1 MHWQDYRVLE
11 KGLRSIK
18 GVDRNGTQTTRGLFK
33 GDKTVMNKRLEGKI
47 ALVTGGSSGIGT
59 SIAQFFAREG
69 AHVAFTYHSNK
80 KGAET
85 VLSEIESMGV
95 KGAYFQA
102 DMSDFE
108 RANFIV
114 NQVIDT
120 FGTLDILV
128 NNAGANQDKVI
139 WKMSETMWDEVID
152 TDLKGV
158 FNYIRAASPNF
169 REKKSGRVITIS
181 SINALRGKF
190 GQSNYAAAKAG
201 VIGLSK
207 SVARELGRSNVTVN
221 VVCPGLIAT
230 KMIQSMPDDFKEKAL
245 EEIILGRIG
254 TPEDI
259 AEVVAF
265 LASDGARHV
274 TGEVIKVDGGQYI

>member
-1 MHWQDYRVLE
+1 M
-11 KGLRSIK
+11 KK
-18 GVDRNGTQTTRGLFK
+18 LFA
-33 GDKTVMNKRLEGKI
+33 GKV

-59 SIAQFFAREG
+59 AIVQSLARSGAQ
-69 AHVAFTYHSNK
+69 VAFTYRSNK
-80 KGAET
+80 QGAEA
-85 VLSEIESMGV
+85 VLSKIESAGT
-95 KGAYFQA
+95 KAKKYQA
-102 DMSDFE
+102 DVADFS
-108 RANFIV
+108 RAQEV
-114 NQVIDT
+114 VDSVLDT

-139 WKMSETMWDEVID
+139 WKMTENMWDEVIA

-158 FNYIRAASPNF
+158 FNYIRAASSTF
-169 REKKSGRVITIS
+169 RKQKSGRIITVS

-190 GQSNYAAAKAG
+190 GQSNYTAAKAG

-207 SVARELGRSNVTVN
+207 TVARELGRSNVTVN

-230 KMIQSMPDDFKEKAL
+230 KMILDMPDDFKQKAL
-245 EEIILGRIG
+245 EEIVLGRIG
-254 TPEDI
+254 TPEDV

-265 LASDGARHV
+265 LASNSARHI

>member
-1 MHWQDYRVLE
+1 MS
-11 KGLRSIK
+11 KI
-18 GVDRNGTQTTRGLFK
+18 
-33 GDKTVMNKRLEGKI
+33 LEGMV

-59 SIAQFFAREG
+59 AIVKNMAGEG
-69 AHVAFTYHSNK
+69 ANVVFTYHSNEE
-80 KGAET
+80 GAKA
-85 VLSEIESMGV
+85 VLSEIEAIGV
-95 KGAYFQA
+95 KGGYFQA
-102 DMSDFE
+102 DMADFC
-108 RANFIV
+108 RAQEIIDN
-114 NQVIDT
+114 VISM

-139 WKMSETMWDEVID
+139 WKMTESMWDEVID

-158 FNYIRAASPNF
+158 FNYIRAATPTF
-169 REKKSGRVITIS
+169 REKKSGRIITVS

-207 SVARELGRSNVTVN
+207 SVAKELGRANVTVN

-245 EEIILGRIG
+245 EEIVLGRIG
-254 TPEDI
+254 TPEDV
-259 AEVVAF
+259 AEMISF
-265 LASDGARHV
+265 LASKKSRHI

>member
-1 MHWQDYRVLE
+1 M
-11 KGLRSIK
+11 S
-18 GVDRNGTQTTRGLFK
+18 
-33 GDKTVMNKRLEGKI
+33 KRLEGKV

-59 SIAQFFAREG
+59 AIVQSLATEG
-69 AHVAFTYHSNK
+69 ANVAFTYHSNK
-80 KGAET
+80 EGAES
-85 VLSEIESMGV
+85 VLAEIESMGAQ
-95 KGAYFQA
+95 GAFFQA
-102 DMSDFE
+102 DMADYAKAQE
-108 RANFIV
+108 IV
-114 NQVIDT
+114 DQVIEK

-139 WKMSETMWDEVID
+139 WKMTEAMWDEVIA

-158 FNYIRAASPNF
+158 FNYIRAAAPIF
-169 REKKSGRVITIS
+169 REKKSGRIITIS

-207 SVARELGRSNVTVN
+207 SVAKEMGRANVTVN

-245 EEIILGRIG
+245 EEIVLGRIG

-259 AEVVAF
+259 AELTTF
-265 LASDGARHV
+265 LASDGAKHI

>member
-1 MHWQDYRVLE
+1 M
-11 KGLRSIK
+11 K
-18 GVDRNGTQTTRGLFK
+18 
-33 GDKTVMNKRLEGKI
+33 KRLDGKI

-59 SIAQFFAREG
+59 AIVQSLAAEG
-69 AHVAFTYHSNK
+69 ANVAFTYHSNK

-85 VLSEIESMGV
+85 VLSDIQSTGV
-95 KGAYFQA
+95 EGTYFQA
-102 DMSDFE
+102 DMADFTKAQE
-108 RANFIV
+108 VAD
-114 NQVIDT
+114 QVIDK

-128 NNAGANQDKVI
+128 NNAGANRDKVV
-139 WKMSETMWDEVID
+139 WKMTESMWDEVID

-158 FNYIRAASPNF
+158 FNYIRAVSPVF
-169 REKKSGRVITIS
+169 REKKSGRIITIS

-207 SVARELGRSNVTVN
+207 SVAKELGRSNVTVN

-230 KMIQSMPDDFKEKAL
+230 KMIQSMPDNFKEKAI
-245 EEIILGRIG
+245 EEIVLGRIG
-254 TPEDI
+254 TPEDV
-259 AEVVAF
+259 AEVIAF
-265 LASDGARHV
+265 LASDGARHI

>member
-1 MHWQDYRVLE
+1 M
-11 KGLRSIK
+11 K
-18 GVDRNGTQTTRGLFK
+18 
-33 GDKTVMNKRLEGKI
+33 KRLDGKI

-59 SIAQFFAREG
+59 AIVQSLAAEG
-69 AHVAFTYHSNK
+69 ANIAFTYHSNK
-80 KGAET
+80 EGAET
-85 VLSEIESMGV
+85 VLSNIKSMGV
-95 KGAYFQA
+95 EGAYFQA
-102 DMSDFE
+102 DMADFTKAQE
-108 RANFIV
+108 VAD
-114 NQVIDT
+114 QVTDQ

-128 NNAGANQDKVI
+128 NNAGANRDKVV
-139 WKMSETMWDEVID
+139 WKMTESMWDEVID

-158 FNYIRAASPNF
+158 FNYIRAVSPVF
-169 REKKSGRVITIS
+169 REKKSGRIITIS

-207 SVARELGRSNVTVN
+207 SVAKELGRSNVTVN

-230 KMIQSMPDDFKEKAL
+230 KMIQNMPDDFKQKAM
-245 EEIILGRIG
+245 EEIVLGRIG

-259 AEVVAF
+259 AELVAF
-265 LASDGARHV
+265 LASDGARHI

>member
-1 MHWQDYRVLE
+1 M
-11 KGLRSIK
+11 S
-18 GVDRNGTQTTRGLFK
+18 
-33 GDKTVMNKRLEGKI
+33 KRLEGKI

-59 SIAQFFAREG
+59 AIVKNLAREG
-69 AHVAFTYHSNK
+69 ADVAFTYHSNK
-80 KGAET
+80 TGAET
-85 VLSEIESMGV
+85 VLSEIESLGV

-102 DMSDFE
+102 DM
-108 RANFIV
+108 ANFKKAQEIV
-114 NQVIDT
+114 DQVIDR
-120 FGTLDILV
+120 FRTLDILV

-139 WKMSETMWDEVID
+139 WKMTETMWDEVID

-158 FNYIRAASPNF
+158 FNYVRAASPNF
-169 REKKSGRVITIS
+169 REQKSGRIITIS

-265 LASDGARHV
+265 LAGDGAKHI

>member
-1 MHWQDYRVLE
+1 M
-11 KGLRSIK
+11 IK
-18 GVDRNGTQTTRGLFK
+18 TLD
-33 GDKTVMNKRLEGKI
+33 GKI

-59 SIAQFFAREG
+59 AIAQSFAQAG

-80 KGAET
+80 EGAES
-85 VLSEIESMGV
+85 VLAEIEAMGV

-102 DMSDFE
+102 DMADFAKAQE
-108 RANFIV
+108 VVDQV
-114 NQVIDT
+114 NEKI
-120 FGTLDILV
+120 GTLDILV
-128 NNAGANQDKVI
+128 NNAGANQDKVV
-139 WKMSETMWDEVID
+139 WKMTETMWDEVID

-169 REKKSGRVITIS
+169 REKKYGRIITVS

-207 SVARELGRSNVTVN
+207 SVAKELGRSNVTVN

-230 KMIQSMPDDFKEKAL
+230 KMIQSMPDDFKEKAM
-245 EEIILGRIG
+245 EEIVLGRIG
-254 TPEDI
+254 TPEDV
-259 AEVVAF
+259 AEVITF
-265 LASDGARHV
+265 LSGDGAKHI

>member
-1 MHWQDYRVLE
+1 M
-11 KGLRSIK
+11 IK
-18 GVDRNGTQTTRGLFK
+18 TLD
-33 GDKTVMNKRLEGKI
+33 GKI

-59 SIAQFFAREG
+59 AIVQSFAQAG

-80 KGAET
+80 AGAES
-85 VLSEIESMGV
+85 VLAEIEAMGV

-102 DMSDFE
+102 DMADFAKAQE
-108 RANFIV
+108 V
-114 NQVIDT
+114 VDQVT
-120 FGTLDILV
+120 EKFGTLDILV
-128 NNAGANQDKVI
+128 NNAGANQDKVV
-139 WKMSETMWDEVID
+139 WKMTETMWDEVID

-169 REKKSGRVITIS
+169 REKKYGRIITVS

-207 SVARELGRSNVTVN
+207 SVAKELGRSNVTVN

-230 KMIQSMPDDFKEKAL
+230 KMIQSMPDDFKEKAMK
-245 EEIILGRIG
+245 EIVLGRIG
-254 TPEDI
+254 TPEDV
-259 AEVVAF
+259 AEVITF
-265 LASDGARHV
+265 LSGDGAKHI

>member
-1 MHWQDYRVLE
+1 M
-11 KGLRSIK
+11 IK
-18 GVDRNGTQTTRGLFK
+18 TLD
-33 GDKTVMNKRLEGKI
+33 GKI

-59 SIAQFFAREG
+59 AIVQSFAQAG

-80 KGAET
+80 AGAES
-85 VLSEIESMGV
+85 VLAEIEAMGV

-102 DMSDFE
+102 DMADFAKAQE
-108 RANFIV
+108 VVDQV
-114 NQVIDT
+114 NEK

-128 NNAGANQDKVI
+128 NNAGANQDKVV
-139 WKMSETMWDEVID
+139 WKMTETMWDEVID

-169 REKKSGRVITIS
+169 REKKYGRIITVS

-207 SVARELGRSNVTVN
+207 SVAKELGRSNVTVN

-230 KMIQSMPDDFKEKAL
+230 KMIQSMPDDFKEKAMK
-245 EEIILGRIG
+245 EIVLGRIG
-254 TPEDI
+254 TPEDV
-259 AEVVAF
+259 AEVITF
-265 LASDGARHV
+265 LSGDGAKHI